1 MNYIND
7 IINNG
12 IYLYKRYKMRD
23 ETMKNK
29 KLYKV
34 ARNIIAVFV
43 GIITYFIVDTAVGL
57 IAGVLL
63 NNLTQLKDNTIYFQ
77 IVLKYIVVASN
88 IRLITLLTNY
98 IAPRTNSEHNISEY
112 IIGTLIIVLGG
123 VLTTI
128 NWSNNNISVSDI
140 IFCLSNLILGVI
152 LFLDAKQ
159 EFI

>member
-1 MNYIND
+1 
-7 IINNG
+7 
-12 IYLYKRYKMRD
+12 
-23 ETMKNK
+23 MKNK

-63 NNLTQLKDNTIYFQ
+63 NNLTLLKDNTIYFQ

-98 IAPRTNSEHNISEY
+98 IAPRTNSGHNISEY

-128 NWSNNNISVSDI
+128 NWSNNNISVNDI
-140 IFCLSNLILGVI
+140 VFCLSNLILGVI

>member
-1 MNYIND
+1 
-7 IINNG
+7 
-12 IYLYKRYKMRD
+12 
-23 ETMKNK
+23 MKNK